1 MRKAVCGELFDGG
14 VKGVHKKESPAAVP
28 SLLTSRSPKSSR
40 EVTVREG
47 WKGGKSAAI
56 TVAKTISL
64 AALLKRHMRA
74 NIIAG
79 GLPPTT
85 GSPQTGTRRGL
96 GSPRVWGLFFVDY
109 QKERRP
115 KPTVVSPFL
124 GRPIARTA

>member
-56 TVAKTISL
+56 TVAKRFHWL
-64 AALLKRHMRA
+64 RCLKD
-74 NIIAG
+74 
-79 GLPPTT
+79 T
-85 GSPQTGTRRGL
+85 
-96 GSPRVWGLFFVDY
+96 
-109 QKERRP
+109 
-115 KPTVVSPFL
+115 
-124 GRPIARTA
+124 